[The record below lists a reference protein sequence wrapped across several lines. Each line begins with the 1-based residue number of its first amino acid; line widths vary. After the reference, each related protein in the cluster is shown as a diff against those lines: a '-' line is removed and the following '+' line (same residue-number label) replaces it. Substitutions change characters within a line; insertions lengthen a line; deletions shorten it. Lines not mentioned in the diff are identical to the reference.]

1 MTKKKHTLHQNRVP
15 YLLHINPTT
24 RGGTLTNKDNK
35 IQSNDEDCKY
45 ILQKRSEK
53 PVTSDKASFG

>member
-24 RGGTLTNKDNK
+24 RGGTLTKTKTTEYNQMTKTANTFYK
-35 IQSNDEDCKY
+35 KGVKN
-45 ILQKRSEK
+45 
-53 PVTSDKASFG
+53 P